1 MPMAIR
7 LFYATDIHGSETCFL
22 KFINAAKYYKARV
35 LIMGGDITGKMMVPI
50 IKQSSGSAKTTFM
63 DHNWKVNTEAEMAD
77 LMKHIR
83 RSGAYP
89 HVCSQEEYENI
100 STDFNARAQVFTQIM
115 VSECKRLVDLAEERL
130 KRQSVKC
137 YITPGND
144 DQFDIDDV
152 FEGHEWIINP
162 EGQVVDID
170 DHHQM
175 ISTGYAN
182 MTPWKC
188 PRDILEEELRKKIE
202 EMAVRLEKP
211 ESAIFNLH
219 CPPYASQLDDASE
232 LDDNLTPVLIAGQ
245 IHIIPVGSTAVR
257 EAIEQWQPLAAL
269 HGHIHESRGRTDIG
283 KTACFNAGSEYAT
296 GYLRGLILDLKKG
309 KIKQYQLTSG

>member
-1 MPMAIR
+1 MTMATR

-22 KFINAAKYYKARV
+22 KFINAAKFYKAQL

-50 IKQSSGSAKTTFM
+50 IKQGSGSAKTTFM
-63 DHNWKVNTEAEMAD
+63 DRNWKVNTEAEMAD
-77 LMKHIR
+77 LMRHIR

-89 HVCSQEEYENI
+89 HVCSQEEYEHL
-100 STDFNARAQVFTQIM
+100 SRDSDARAQMFTKVM
-115 VSECKRLVDLAEERL
+115 VSECKRTVDLAEERL
-130 KRQSVKC
+130 KKQNIKC

-144 DQFDIDDV
+144 DEFDIDDA

-162 EGQVVDID
+162 EGKIVDID
-170 DHHQM
+170 DRHQM

-188 PRDILEEELRKKIE
+188 PRDIPEDDLFKKIE
-202 EMAVRLEKP
+202 AMAVQIENT

-219 CPPYASQLDDASE
+219 CPPYASQLDDAPE

-245 IHIIPVGSTAVR
+245 LNIIPVGSSAVR
-257 EAIEQWQPLAAL
+257 EAIEKWQPLAAL

-283 KTACFNAGSEYAT
+283 KTACFNPGSEYGT